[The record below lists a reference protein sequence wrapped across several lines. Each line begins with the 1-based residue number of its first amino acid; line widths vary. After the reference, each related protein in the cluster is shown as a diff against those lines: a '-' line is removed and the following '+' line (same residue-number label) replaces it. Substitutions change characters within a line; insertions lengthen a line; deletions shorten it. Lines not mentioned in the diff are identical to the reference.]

1 MRDGDKATSGAAARW
16 AAGSATGGSATGGSA
31 TSGAASGAA
40 SSATVTAAPAAAAA
54 VQRQCGGSAEC
65 GGSGRGGRGGAS
77 GPLECG
83 ALRRATLVAVVLPS
97 EASGRVL
104 VHVSWVGDPNRHV
117 T

>member
-54 VQRQCGGSAEC
+54 VQRQCGGS
-65 GGSGRGGRGGAS
+65 GRGGRGGAS